1 MSGHEA
7 NGFAKPREMH
17 TNFLQVGFF
26 FLFFY
31 FSEQKILLN
40 FKKMNAWLLQKFLVT
55 SE

>member
-17 TNFLQVGFF
+17 INFLHVDLF
-26 FLFFY
+26 FLFLKFCWT
-31 FSEQKILLN
+31 ENAAKL
-40 FKKMNAWLLQKFLVT
+40 KKKDAWLLWKFLVI